1 VKSRTGW
8 ILAGTIAIVML
19 SGTAAYSQ
27 QTDANSSAS
36 EASTSSEAKAG
47 TESAPSPAS
56 NPASSPAP
64 TQPRIDIYDL
74 AMGPLFVL
82 AWVLFAAGFTWRIL
96 LFRRLTR
103 PARAAT
109 ASLPPPSGNDASGTV
124 SEDIA
129 FLTRG
134 MSGVG
139 KLVYRFRRRIRRT
152 VFGTSPVMGAV
163 SLVFHFCL
171 FLIPLLLPA
180 HNILSDRS
188 TGVSLPTLPGPLA
201 DKLTLGL
208 LAFGTFFLLRRILF
222 PRVRALSTLRD
233 YLVLLLVAAPFVTAY
248 MAYHHWLDYRT
259 VLVTHMIVGEILI
272 AAIPFTKL
280 GHMPF
285 LIFARFFMSS
295 EYAWRPANR
304 RW

>member
-8 ILAGTIAIVML
+8 ILAGTIAIVLL
-19 SGTAAYSQ
+19 SGTAAYPQ
-27 QTDANSSAS
+27 QADANSSAA
-36 EASTSSEAKAG
+36 EASTSSDTSAG
-47 TESAPSPAS
+47 TESASSPAS
-56 NPASSPAP
+56 IPAL
-64 TQPRIDIYDL
+64 TQRRIDMYDL

-82 AWVLFAAGFTWRIL
+82 AWVLFAAGFAWRIL

-103 PARAAT
+103 PARAAI
-109 ASLPPPSGNDASGTV
+109 ASLPVPSRNDSSGTV

-139 KLVYRFRRRIRRT
+139 KLFFRIRRQIRRT
-152 VFGTSPVMGAV
+152 VFGTSPVMSGV
-163 SLVFHFCL
+163 SLAFHLCL
-171 FLIPLLLPA
+171 FLVPLLLPA

-188 TGVSLPTLPGPLA
+188 IGVSLPTLPEPLA

-208 LAFGTFFLLRRILF
+208 LAFGAFFLLRRILF

-248 MAYHHWLDYRT
+248 MAYHHWLDYRI